1 MSLSREQL
9 LFAEIAKAM
18 KKTVARQAIESD
30 SDSEIQGTT
39 NRGNKLKKRARFV
52 RQGKL
57 GPPTGPAVYK
67 EEVEHAGHRR
77 SIISRNPPLIDEDG
91 YSIDSDDDEDRIRDA
106 VATAAEA
113 DPYSSIRL
121 EQLLAPLTSVT
132 DLPTHPTLSRPF
144 KSTALNELANQ
155 ACDLMQ
161 KENSALWKVRPLL
174 TRLSGDHTWVTPQMM
189 LGPNDQELF
198 RQSYSPRTLKRKKSP
213 AGDVNGMMTPNINGG
228 STAQPSINGE
238 AGHTVNGESSGREK
252 LATYGGDVMMLDSSG
267 NIQTKS
273 TDGDR
278 DGARVANGEQTSQN
292 MPRGHQGKVAPH
304 SAKEGTAEEAGGP
317 QTNGN
322 STDPISTKQRG
333 KQPETRKGQEDSDV
347 EMVDGSAAAATGP
360 SAGTNQASA
369 HLHHNDSRAVSP
381 SAASNGEPFIHPIF
395 LAPKSIHPDRDLG
408 LPEQEAEDIRRLLQ
422 MYVQKQEEVCRGTRK
437 LYQGLLQADRLRK
450 TVLEWSKA
458 EGHIGELSDGE
469 DWYDKEEWRLTEDL
483 KKGQDEEEE
492 DTTPAQKKTRN
503 RK

>member
-77 SIISRNPPLIDEDG
+77 AIISRNPPLIDEDG
-91 YSIDSDDDEDRIRDA
+91 YSIDSDDDEERVRDA
-106 VATAAEA
+106 VGAAAEA

-155 ACDLMQ
+155 ACDLMH
-161 KENSALWKVRPLL
+161 KENRALWKVRPLL
-174 TRLSGDHTWVTPQMM
+174 TRLTGDLTWVTPQMM
-189 LGPNDQELF
+189 LGPNDQDLF
-198 RQSYSPRTLKRKKSP
+198 RNSYSPRTLKRKKSP
-213 AGDVNGMMTPNINGG
+213 EGDVTGTMTPNINGG
-228 STAQPSINGE
+228 STAQPSVNGDTSLTINEESSSREKPATSGDDVTMTDSNGISQNKSTGE
-238 AGHTVNGESSGREK
+238 DREDPQTVNREH
-252 LATYGGDVMMLDSSG
+252 
-267 NIQTKS
+267 NIQR
-273 TDGDR
+273 DR
-278 DGARVANGEQTSQN
+278 R
-292 MPRGHQGKVAPH
+292 
-304 SAKEGTAEEAGGP
+304 SAEKEASLTAKDDTAEETGAA
-317 QTNGN
+317 QTNG
-322 STDPISTKQRG
+322 SLTDPISVKKKG
-333 KQPETRKGQEDSDV
+333 KQPEAGQGQEDDDV
-347 EMVDGSAAAATGP
+347 VMVDGSLAAAAGS
-360 SAGTNQASA
+360 SAGIDQAGGNP
-369 HLHHNDSRAVSP
+369 HHYGSRAVSP
-381 SAASNGEPFIHPIF
+381 SASIGESFIHPIF
-395 LAPKSIHPDRDLG
+395 LAPKSTHPDRDLG

-422 MYVQKQEEVCRGTRK
+422 MYVQKQEEVCRGTKK

-458 EGHIGELSDGE
+458 EGHIGEMSDGE